1 MSRNKRSHHSEKPAH
16 HNKELLRSLQLEKA
30 CVQHQ
35 RPSATKSKLFFF
47 KKTTQV
53 MSSSLLQKES
63 PSPSRRPSLTQEAPI
78 SCTLIYPSNHTA
90 SLNNCPEGLCTPGSV
105 PCVLTALRSGAL
117 LPLPANP
124 PPPLLLPSLQWV
136 PPLLQPSNP
145 GLSRASSHGAYP
157 SRCHGEGLEGP
168 I

>member
-1 MSRNKRSHHSEKPAH
+1 MRNPRTTIKSCSAHCNWKKPVCSI
-16 HNKELLRSLQLEKA
+16 RDQ
-30 CVQHQ
+30 VQ
-35 RPSATKSKLFFF
+35 PKINFFFFF

-63 PSPSRRPSLTQEAPI
+63 PSPSRRPSLTQEAPT

-105 PCVLTALRSGAL
+105 PRVLTALWSGAL

-124 PPPLLLPSLQWV
+124 PHPPPAPFLQWV